1 MAIVSLPAL
10 LNGTR
15 LFVSN
20 SPPKLTPQARNS
32 YNPATNHKNIR
43 TRICACVAK
52 CHPQFL
58 HQPLI
63 ETSFSSRHRGLF
75 PLVPSNAKT
84 SSGSGEEDNPAVET
98 VLKLYKAIKNKNIRE
113 MSDIIGDE
121 CRCVC
126 NFFSFQSF
134 QGKQQVLD
142 FFKILIKFLGNNF
155 EFVVQ
160 PTFHDGLHV
169 GVAWRLNWSKT
180 HVPIGKGFSFYVLQV
195 YQGRIIIRNVEMF
208 MEPILHIE
216 PFRVVICDPSFLF
229 SPSDIS
235 FTDTDPSFS
244 LLLQKMMGLAMSV
257 VDKMS
262 SCRLSRDKVKKA
274 VVVIVL
280 LAVILIFSMPGMY

>member
-216 PFRVVICDPSFLF
+216 PFRV
-229 SPSDIS
+229 
-235 FTDTDPSFS
+235 
-244 LLLQKMMGLAMSV
+244 KMMGLAMSV

>member
-1 MAIVSLPAL
+1 MAIVSLPTL

-32 YNPATNHKNIR
+32 YSPTTNHKNIR
-43 TRICACVAK
+43 TRICACAAK

-63 ETSFSSRHRGLF
+63 ETSFSSRHRGLL

-84 SSGSGEEDNPAVET
+84 SSGSGEEDNRAVET
-98 VLKLYKAIKNKNIRE
+98 VLKLYTSIKNKNIRE
-113 MSDIIGDE
+113 LSDIIGDE

-126 NFFSFQSF
+126 NFFSFFQPF

-160 PTFHDGLHV
+160 PTFHDGLNE
-169 GVAWRLNWSKT
+169 GSKWRLGEGTRYTTNYSKLAMLSWPSLALEQDT
-180 HVPIGKGFSFYVLQV
+180 CASRKGFQL
-195 YQGRIIIRNVEMF
+195 
-208 MEPILHIE
+208 LH
-216 PFRVVICDPSFLF
+216 
-229 SPSDIS
+229 SPSIPREDHHK
-235 FTDTDPSFS
+235 
-244 LLLQKMMGLAMSV
+244 KMMGFAMSIV
-257 VDKMS
+257 EKMS
-262 SCRLSRDKVKKA
+262 SCKLSRDKVKKA
-274 VVVIVL
+274 VLVLVL
-280 LAVILIFSMPGMY
+280 LAVILIFLMPGMY

>member
-1 MAIVSLPAL
+1 MAIVSLPTL

-32 YNPATNHKNIR
+32 YSPTTNHKNIR
-43 TRICACVAK
+43 TRICACVVK

-63 ETSFSSRHRGLF
+63 ETSFSSRHRDLL

-98 VLKLYKAIKNKNIRE
+98 VLKLYTSIKNKNIRE
-113 MSDIIGDE
+113 LSDIIGDE
-121 CRCVC
+121 CRC
-126 NFFSFQSF
+126 
-134 QGKQQVLD
+134 QVLD

-160 PTFHDGLHV
+160 PTFHDGLNV

-180 HVPIGKGFSFYVLQV
+180 HVPLGKGFSFYILQV

-208 MEPILHIE
+208 MEPLLHIE
-216 PFRVVICDPSFLF
+216 PFRL
-229 SPSDIS
+229 
-235 FTDTDPSFS
+235 
-244 LLLQKMMGLAMSV
+244 KMMGFAMSIV
-257 VDKMS
+257 EKMS
-262 SCRLSRDKVKKA
+262 SCKLSRDKVKKA
-274 VVVIVL
+274 VLVLVL
-280 LAVILIFSMPGMY
+280 LAVILIFLMPGMY

>member
-1 MAIVSLPAL
+1 MIHPMLMIFIQLNIPMAIVSLPTL

-15 LFVSN
+15 LFLSN

-32 YNPATNHKNIR
+32 YNPATDHKNIR
-43 TRICACVAK
+43 TGICACVAK

-113 MSDIIGDE
+113 MSDIIDDE

-126 NFFSFQSF
+126 NFFSSQSF

-160 PTFHDGLHV
+160 PTFHDGLNV

-180 HVPIGKGFSFYVLQV
+180 HVPIGKGFSFHVLQV

-216 PFRVVICDPSFLF
+216 PFRV
-229 SPSDIS
+229 
-235 FTDTDPSFS
+235 
-244 LLLQKMMGLAMSV
+244 KMMGLAMSV

-280 LAVILIFSMPGMY
+280 LAVILILSMPGMY

>member
-1 MAIVSLPAL
+1 MAIVSLPTL

-32 YNPATNHKNIR
+32 YSPTTSHKNIR

-63 ETSFSSRHRGLF
+63 ETSFSSRHRDLL

-98 VLKLYKAIKNKNIRE
+98 VLKLYTSIKNKNIRE
-113 MSDIIGDE
+113 LSDIIGDE

-126 NFFSFQSF
+126 NFFSFFQPF
-134 QGKQQVLD
+134 QGKQQVLN

-160 PTFHDGLHV
+160 PTFHDGLNV

-180 HVPIGKGFSFYVLQV
+180 HVPFGKGFSFYILQV
-195 YQGRIIIRNVEMF
+195 YQGRIVIRNVEMF
-208 MEPILHIE
+208 MEPLLHIE
-216 PFRVVICDPSFLF
+216 PSRL
-229 SPSDIS
+229 
-235 FTDTDPSFS
+235 
-244 LLLQKMMGLAMSV
+244 KMMGFAMSIV
-257 VDKMS
+257 EKMS
-262 SCRLSRDKVKKA
+262 SCKLSRDKVKKA
-274 VVVIVL
+274 VLVLVL
-280 LAVILIFSMPGMY
+280 LAVILIFLMPGMY

>member
-1 MAIVSLPAL
+1 MAIVSLPTL

-32 YNPATNHKNIR
+32 YNPATDHKNIR
-43 TRICACVAK
+43 TRICGCVAK

-58 HQPLI
+58 HQPMI

-75 PLVPSNAKT
+75 TLVPSNAKT
-84 SSGSGEEDNPAVET
+84 TSGSGEECNPAVET
-98 VLKLYKAIKNKNIRE
+98 VLKLYTAIKNKNIRE

-121 CRCVC
+121 CRCVY
-126 NFFSFQSF
+126 
-134 QGKQQVLD
+134 
-142 FFKILIKFLGNNF
+142 
-155 EFVVQ
+155 
-160 PTFHDGLHV
+160 
-169 GVAWRLNWSKT
+169 WSKT
-180 HVPIGKGFSFYVLQV
+180 HVPFGKGFSFYVLQV

-216 PFRVVICDPSFLF
+216 PFRV
-229 SPSDIS
+229 
-235 FTDTDPSFS
+235 
-244 LLLQKMMGLAMSV
+244 KMMGLAMSI
-257 VDKMS
+257 VDKIS

-274 VVVIVL
+274 VIVIVL

>member
-121 CRCVC
+121 CRC
-126 NFFSFQSF
+126 
-134 QGKQQVLD
+134 QVLD

-180 HVPIGKGFSFYVLQV
+180 HVPFGKGFSFYVLQV

-216 PFRVVICDPSFLF
+216 PFRV
-229 SPSDIS
+229 
-235 FTDTDPSFS
+235 
-244 LLLQKMMGLAMSV
+244 KMMGLAMSV